1 MDKTSSATTIS
12 FSSTGGTLEINTN
25 GTLSVTNALAIG
37 NNTVKLDGASGTV
50 QLTDGNGL
58 TLSGGTISG
67 TGTIASGTNLSGT
80 GTVAISIANSGTIT
94 ATGGT
99 LDLTGAVTNRTLAI
113 SSSSASVLKIDG
125 TVIAAAL
132 TIGSA
137 NQTLEVGTSGNLTL
151 TSAQT
156 LTNGKIQLDGGT
168 LTDTSGITLTSP
180 GQIIGSGTIAT
191 GTTVSGTGTVTA
203 NGGTLDIFGT
213 INSGVKL
220 AIGTTTASVLKI
232 DGTATSSTAISLTDS
247 DQTLSI
253 GATGALTIVGALQQ
267 DVSGAHI
274 VLGGGSLTASGG
286 IHLHGSASVSGFG
299 TLNVGTSNGLDTSQS
314 GIITASGG
322 VLNLVGKVDLTGAS
336 SGNVTIATGSASTLE
351 FSGGSASIDAI
362 TINNVNQ
369 TLEVGASGSL
379 SISGAQGITNGTI
392 LLAGGTLTD
401 TSGLTVGAGAKLTG
415 FGTVGTGTTVNG
427 TGTITASGGVLEFKG
442 AVDTTS
448 SSIFHVASTG
458 TLKFDGAVGTAA
470 IKPTVAFDSAT
481 GVLDLSSM
489 SGESSNFHGVVTGF
503 KSGDQI
509 KLTVAGA
516 GTETYTTS
524 FSGGQTTLIIKQG
537 STTVGTVVLQ
547 GDYRNAHFSIGE
559 SGTLDTITT
568 DAACFMAG
576 TMIQTPN
583 GEVAVEELKRGDLV
597 LTSDGQVRPVSWL
610 GVQTVS
616 TRFADKMRVWPI
628 RVLAGALEQNV
639 PSRDL
644 LLSPDH
650 ALLVEGALVQAGALV
665 NGTSILRETN
675 VPEVFVYY
683 HVELDDHSLI
693 LAENTPAETF
703 VDNVDRLNFDN
714 WAEHQELYPE
724 GKPMTELSYPRAKA
738 QRQVPVRTR
747 ITLAAR
753 AQAIG
758 ADATAVA

>member
-1 MDKTSSATTIS
+1 M
-12 FSSTGGTLEINTN
+12 
-25 GTLSVTNALAIG
+25 
-37 NNTVKLDGASGTV
+37 
-50 QLTDGNGL
+50 
-58 TLSGGTISG
+58 
-67 TGTIASGTNLSGT
+67 
-80 GTVAISIANSGTIT
+80 VAQ
-94 ATGGT
+94 
-99 LDLTGAVTNRTLAI
+99 
-113 SSSSASVLKIDG
+113 
-125 TVIAAAL
+125 
-132 TIGSA
+132 

-220 AIGTTTASVLKI
+220 AIGTTTASILKI

-322 VLNLVGKVDLTGAS
+322 ILNLVGKVDLTGAS

-448 SSIFHVASTG
+448 SSIFHVASAG

-470 IKPTVAFDSAT
+470 IKPTVAFNSAT

-628 RVLAGALEQNV
+628 RVLAGALKQNV

>member
-1 MDKTSSATTIS
+1 MATKTWDGGAFTSNWGDANNWSPNGVPGASDDVTLVSSNGNSTLSINLNVNVSIKSLTITGDDQGGSTHFTTLTVQSGKTLTTSGAINLSNS
-12 FSSTGGTLEINTN
+12 FSVITG
-25 GTLSVTNALAIG
+25 A
-37 NNTVKLDGASGTV
+37 
-50 QLTDGNGL
+50 
-58 TLSGGTISG
+58 GTITAGAGISG
-67 TGTIASGTNLSGT
+67 
-80 GTVAISIANSGTIT
+80 SGTIT
-94 ATGGT
+94 ASGGT
-99 LDLTGAVTNRTLAI
+99 LDV
-113 SSSSASVLKIDG
+113 
-125 TVIAAAL
+125 
-132 TIGSA
+132 
-137 NQTLEVGTSGNLTL
+137 
-151 TSAQT
+151 
-156 LTNGKIQLDGGT
+156 
-168 LTDTSGITLTSP
+168 
-180 GQIIGSGTIAT
+180 
-191 GTTVSGTGTVTA
+191 
-203 NGGTLDIFGT
+203 FGT
-213 INSGVKL
+213 INSGIGL
-220 AIGTTTASVLKI
+220 TIGTSANSTLKI
-232 DGTATSSTAISLTDS
+232 EGTATASSAISIGDP
-247 DQTLSI
+247 DQTLEI
-253 GATGALTIVGALQQ
+253 GP
-267 DVSGAHI
+267 S
-274 VLGGGSLTASGG
+274 GSLTINAAES
-286 IHLHGSASVSGFG
+286 I
-299 TLNVGTSNGLDTSQS
+299 TS
-314 GIITASGG
+314 
-322 VLNLVGKVDLTGAS
+322 
-336 SGNVTIATGSASTLE
+336 
-351 FSGGSASIDAI
+351 
-362 TINNVNQ
+362 
-369 TLEVGASGSL
+369 
-379 SISGAQGITNGTI
+379 GTI
-392 LLAGGTLTD
+392 KLSGGTLKD
-401 TSGLTVGAGAKLTG
+401 ASGITIGSGAKLTG
-415 FGTVGTGTTVNG
+415 FGVIDTGTTVNG
-427 TGTITASGGVLEFKG
+427 SGTITASGGTLEFKG
-442 AVDTTS
+442 AVDSTGT
-448 SSIFHVASTG
+448 ASTFHIASNS
-458 TLKFDGAVGTAA
+458 TLKFDNTVGTGS
-470 IKPTVAFDSAT
+470 IKPTIAFDAAT
-481 GVLDLSSM
+481 GTLDLSSM
-489 SGESSNFHGVVTGF
+489 SGESSNFHGVVTSF

-509 KLTVAGA
+509 KLTVASA

-583 GEVAVEELKRGDLV
+583 GGVAVEELKRGDLV

-714 WAEHQELYPE
+714 WAEYQELYPE